1 MPNLEQKVDD
11 EQTLYTENLLVLG
24 FEQIE
29 YTWKKN
35 EKHKEEIILAVIIPQ
50 EGQKCLLLGE

>member
-1 MPNLEQKVDD
+1 MKAGEILSNLEQKVDD

-29 YTWKKN
+29 YTRS
-35 EKHKEEIILAVIIPQ
+35 LIPCH
-50 EGQKCLLLGE
+50 GFLYLDCR